1 MYKEDAMQVDSVNVY
16 SNPIYQEVAKNQVQ
30 TQTQDSNNESENLKK
45 EDDLKNNEKVDILA

>member
-1 MYKEDAMQVDSVNVY
+1 MQVDSVNVY